1 MSYKDRFEYL
11 GLLVELGH
19 LTAGQAVRLL
29 DLLEPTAKFGGV
41 FDPFAYPNFG
51 VGPSKPADPKPKTGD
66 VLKVKCKKCG
76 NEGHVTVWKVAD
88 GKVHATCKLCGKEVV
103 Q

>member
-1 MSYKDRFEYL
+1 MSNNQD
-11 GLLVELGH
+11 
-19 LTAGQAVRLL
+19 
-29 DLLEPTAKFGGV
+29 P
-41 FDPFAYPNFG
+41 FDPNTWHIWGTHGYL
-51 VGPSKPADPKPKTGD
+51 GPSKPADPKPKAGD
-66 VLKVKCKKCG
+66 VLKVKCRKCG